1 VACPRCPS
9 GAVDHGRRTSLPV
22 AARRKREHRATSP
35 NSCYAPR
42 LVGDQSASER
52 GVRAPRGLGCSRI
65 QIENRPSQQRLRW
78 PAQRT
83 RTTRLVAGAQTAARA
98 RERGTLAP
106 SDDRAV
112 AKAVAPLSAPGGR
125 KRSCDSPAAGYARLS
140 GIMLAGALLIRPTRQ
155 RARLVTAAVLVI
167 VGLAMAGTI
176 IGGRGTDSPARAS
189 HPKVRLAAQS
199 LPLNP
204 IPYGSCFVATG
215 SSCSLTPCTE
225 FIGRSSAE
233 DAVAHSSVPATQ
245 RRPRLTGTRCAAYP
259 HARPQDLVV
268 VARAVKPTRPRR

>member
-1 VACPRCPS
+1 MACPRCPS

-176 IGGRGTDSPARAS
+176 IGRGRCCPQQRAGHPAPTAPHGNALRCVPACPAPGPGRRGTGSEADTSTTLTRTSAPTKRQTTGATSPA
-189 HPKVRLAAQS
+189 
-199 LPLNP
+199 
-204 IPYGSCFVATG
+204 G
-215 SSCSLTPCTE
+215 
-225 FIGRSSAE
+225 
-233 DAVAHSSVPATQ
+233 
-245 RRPRLTGTRCAAYP
+245 
-259 HARPQDLVV
+259 
-268 VARAVKPTRPRR
+268 